1 MKLLIKNEIFIKN
14 SKMITND
21 NKIYIIQSALN
32 IAKSSAQNYSG
43 CELIHIF
50 ADEKSYPGVHFNRD
64 DFLPAHLQENDE
76 LDDEFYD
83 FFILIVRMWENS
95 FEVNPSN
102 LKYFDENSK
111 FNFELFNFNTKE
123 IMKKRYEEL
132 VEEHGSPEDED
143 SDDEDDEECA
153 RWIIIEDFYY
163 SQVCHNFI
171 LKLESFL
178 EEFQPKVDENNNL
191 DELLQYEAKLEEEL
205 AKLELKKKKIKKK
218 LKKLRESKN
227 AT

>member
-1 MKLLIKNEIFIKN
+1 MKLLLKNIILNKK

-21 NKIYIIQSALN
+21 VKIHIIQNAISTAKCSA
-32 IAKSSAQNYSG
+32 KNYSG
-43 CELIHIF
+43 SELIHIF
-50 ADEKSYPGVHFNRD
+50 ADEKSYPGVHLNKD
-64 DFLPAHLQENDE
+64 DYLPEHLQDNDE
-76 LDDEFYD
+76 IYDEFNN
-83 FFILIVRMWENS
+83 FFILIVRMWDNS
-95 FEVNPSN
+95 FKVNPSN
-102 LKYFDENSK
+102 LKYFDENGK

-123 IMKKRYEEL
+123 IMEKRYEEL

-163 SQVCHNFI
+163 SQLIHNFI

-191 DELLQYEAKLEEEL
+191 DELLQYEAELEEEL

-227 AT
+227 AN

>member
-1 MKLLIKNEIFIKN
+1 MV
-14 SKMITND
+14 TND

-32 IAKSSAQNYSG
+32 IAKCSAQNYSG

-50 ADEKSYPGVHFNRD
+50 ADEKSYPGEHFNRD
-64 DFLPAHLQENDE
+64 DFLPEHLQDNEE
-76 LDDEFYD
+76 IEDEFD
-83 FFILIVRMWENS
+83 EFFILIVRMWENS
-95 FEVNPSN
+95 FKVNPSN
-102 LKYFDENSK
+102 LKYFDENGK

-123 IMKKRYEEL
+123 IMKERYEEL

-163 SQVCHNFI
+163 SQLIHNFI

-178 EEFQPKVDENNNL
+178 EKFKPKVDENNNL
-191 DELLQYEAKLEEEL
+191 DGLLQYEAKLEKEL

-218 LKKLRESKN
+218 LKKLRESIN
-227 AT
+227 TT